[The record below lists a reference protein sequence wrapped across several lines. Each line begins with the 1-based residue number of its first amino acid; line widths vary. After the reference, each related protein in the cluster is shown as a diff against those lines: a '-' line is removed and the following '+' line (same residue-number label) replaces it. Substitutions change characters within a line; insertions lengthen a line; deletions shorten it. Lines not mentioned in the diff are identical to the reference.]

1 MHGCVQPLQPVF
13 RAVPVGYTSASRA
26 LCTLQEVKQKHAKW
40 LRDNRHLRYMWIPHT
55 DAVVVVT
62 NNPLAKGGKAP
73 RNPGSYSES
82 EKTAAFQR
90 LLQVCRPGNRS

>member
-1 MHGCVQPLQPVF
+1 VKRKHG
-13 RAVPVGYTSASRA
+13 
-26 LCTLQEVKQKHAKW
+26 KW

-62 NNPLAKGGKAP
+62 NNPLPKSQKMP
-73 RNPGSYSES
+73 KHSDSYGES

-90 LLQVCRPGNRS
+90 LLQVCDPARHFSIMLL